1 MKYLLIFVA
10 LLSLSFCE
18 APPKA
23 RPIAV
28 EDAFIS
34 IKKTILECLSKS
46 EVASAEL
53 KKYATDALATDL
65 KESLN
70 LHKFRENPN
79 DKDVIRK
86 CRREAFIHDTRRR
99 PLQHNIAGGRF
110 LGKKK

>member
-18 APPKA
+18 APPKSKI
-23 RPIAV
+23 IAV
-28 EDAFIS
+28 EDAFVS
-34 IKKTILECLSKS
+34 VKKTILECLSKS

-79 DKDVIRK
+79 DKVVIRN
-86 CRREAFIHDTRRR
+86 CRREAFIHDTQRK
-99 PLQHNIAGGRF
+99 PLQPNIIRGRF

>member
-70 LHKFRENPN
+70 LRKFTENPN
-79 DKDVIRK
+79 DKVVIRN
-86 CRREAFIHDTRRR
+86 CRREAFIHDTQRK
-99 PLQHNIAGGRF
+99 PLQRNVVRGRF